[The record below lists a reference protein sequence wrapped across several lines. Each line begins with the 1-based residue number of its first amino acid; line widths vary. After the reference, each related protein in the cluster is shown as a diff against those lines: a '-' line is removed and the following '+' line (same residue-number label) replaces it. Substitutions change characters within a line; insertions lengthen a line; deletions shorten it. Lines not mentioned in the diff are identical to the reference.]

1 MLSSEWFQRNTA
13 YDSGLCI
20 HYSAETMIFRELFA
34 CFKLSVVFSFSFL
47 LVIQVSYPKMY
58 IREVIILHNNFFCTI
73 NDKKRKFVR

>member
-1 MLSSEWFQRNTA
+1 
-13 YDSGLCI
+13 
-20 HYSAETMIFRELFA
+20 MIFRELFA

-58 IREVIILHNNFFCTI
+58 IREVIILHDIFCCTI